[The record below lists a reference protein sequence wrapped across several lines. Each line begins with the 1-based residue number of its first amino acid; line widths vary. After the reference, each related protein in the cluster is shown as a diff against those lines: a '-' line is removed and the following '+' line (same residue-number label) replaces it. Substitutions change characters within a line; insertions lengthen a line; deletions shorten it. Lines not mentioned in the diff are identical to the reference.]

1 MKTSVNK
8 AMIESVGKFDP
19 RIADLVEDLLWDR
32 MQKAIQE
39 KRSFEVSGL
48 KNLTHLSSLDL
59 TSGVL
64 TIVSDKE
71 SYTLKYKEGRR

>member
-19 RIADLVEDLLWDR
+19 KIADLVEDLLWER
-32 MQKAIQE
+32 MEKAIQG
-39 KRSFEVSGL
+39 KQDFEVSGL
-48 KNLTHLSSLDL
+48 KNLTHLSELDL

-64 TIVSDKE
+64 IISSE
-71 SYTLKYKEGRR
+71 NGAYTLKYEHA

>member
-19 RIADLVEDLLWDR
+19 KIADLVEDLLWDR

-48 KNLTHLSSLDL
+48 KNLTQLSELDL

-64 TIVSDKE
+64 TISSE
-71 SYTLKYKEGRR
+71 NGFYTLKYEQV

>member
-48 KNLTHLSSLDL
+48 KNLTHLSNLDL

-64 TIVSDKE
+64 TIVSEKE
-71 SYTLKYKEGRR
+71 SYTLKYKEGRG

>member
-1 MKTSVNK
+1 
-8 AMIESVGKFDP
+8 MIESVGKFDP
-19 RIADLVEDLLWDR
+19 KIADLVEDLLWDR

-48 KNLTHLSSLDL
+48 KNLTQLSELDL

-64 TIVSDKE
+64 TISSE
-71 SYTLKYKEGRR
+71 NGFYTLKYEQV